1 MQRKFLEDMGL
12 EKDIIDKIMAEN
24 GNDINT
30 AKSTGSKDLQDKITE
45 LGMAN
50 DTIRKL
56 QENAKKFEGVNLED
70 MNSRL
75 EKAQQ
80 EIKQTKIDAAL
91 QVALANSNAV
101 DVDYLLFKAKSS
113 DKKVDIDGNGKV
125 TGVDDL
131 VSELKTSCPSMFAK
145 SGKLKVEEHKLEE
158 GNNNGGESEPVSL
171 ADALRQ
177 AYEKTDE

>member
-1 MQRKFLEDMGL
+1 M
-12 EKDIIDKIMAEN
+12 
-24 GNDINT
+24 
-30 AKSTGSKDLQDKITE
+30 SS
-45 LGMAN
+45 
-50 DTIRKL
+50 
-56 QENAKKFEGVNLED
+56 
-70 MNSRL
+70 
-75 EKAQQ
+75 
-80 EIKQTKIDAAL
+80 AL

-113 DKKVDIDGNGKV
+113 DKKVDIDDNGKV